1 MPKIFCANTDCTGCK
16 DYLCIREFIS
26 IGENEDGVCEN
37 YECYL
42 DTVEYQNEFYI
53 CVKAKG
59 GKIAKALRKGKQ
71 IQYNGAIF
79 YTTDKDTTPE
89 YMTVTDAYTG
99 KAGLL
104 ASLQKPNLWE
114 KYLEIKKTTPNVQ
127 TLPLAEW
134 DEKSREYIIVDSEE
148 TTDESKI

>member
-26 IGENEDGVCEN
+26 IGENEDGVCED
-37 YECYL
+37 YEYYL
-42 DTVEYQNEFYI
+42 DTAEYQTEFYI

-59 GKIAKALRKGKQ
+59 GKRAKAIKKGKQ
-71 IQYNGAIF
+71 IQYNGVIF
-79 YTTDKDTTPE
+79 YTTEKDIT
-89 YMTVTDAYTG
+89 TVTDSVT
-99 KAGLL
+99 GLL
-104 ASLQKPNLWE
+104 GTFAALQDPEMWK

-148 TTDESKI
+148 TANESTL